1 MSGGASRSP
10 FLKGRLPANIPKPA
24 PGMVLGAKYR
34 LHSSFGCRRCGM
46 VDDGDT
52 CATNVAKNTSATK
65 RDSVVPHLLLLS
77 LAFIVEHTS
86 HLIIFT
92 EVVDWEHT
100 KESPTPHIPE
110 CNSTC
115 SASVIG
121 MLTTHQS
128 WPEGRFS
135 ELHAT
140 RLLSYFLFIFTMPL
154 ERAVF
159 PTVVAGQIHDQL

>member
-52 CATNVAKNTSATK
+52 CATNVERNRSAT
-65 RDSVVPHLLLLS
+65 RGDSVVRHILLLS
-77 LAFIVEHTS
+77 LAFIVLHTS

-92 EVVDWEHT
+92 EVVDCEYT
-100 KESPTPHIPE
+100 EESPTPHVPE
-110 CNSTC
+110 
-115 SASVIG
+115 
-121 MLTTHQS
+121 
-128 WPEGRFS
+128 
-135 ELHAT
+135 
-140 RLLSYFLFIFTMPL
+140 
-154 ERAVF
+154 
-159 PTVVAGQIHDQL
+159 